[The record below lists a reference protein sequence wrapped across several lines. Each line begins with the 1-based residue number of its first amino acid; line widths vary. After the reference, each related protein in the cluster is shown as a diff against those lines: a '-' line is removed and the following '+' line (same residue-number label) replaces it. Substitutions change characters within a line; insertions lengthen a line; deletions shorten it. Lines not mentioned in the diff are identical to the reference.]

1 MTRKE
6 IGVTTPYR
14 RANMDNVVR
23 EWDNPD
29 QTKAAINAKL
39 EQMAVE
45 CERMPFGD
53 TAASFAAWIRGQKL

>member
-1 MTRKE
+1 
-6 IGVTTPYR
+6 
-14 RANMDNVVR
+14 MDNVVR

-53 TAASFAAWIRGQKL
+53 TSASFAAWIRGQKL